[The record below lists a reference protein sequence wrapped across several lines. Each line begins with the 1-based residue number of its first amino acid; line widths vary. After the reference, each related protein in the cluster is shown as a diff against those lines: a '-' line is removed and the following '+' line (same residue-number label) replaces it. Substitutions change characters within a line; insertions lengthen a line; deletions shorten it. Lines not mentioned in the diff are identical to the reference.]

1 MNHEQ
6 SSLMNKKLTITL
18 LAFFI
23 FSLCF
28 AGYTRVI
35 VGNSVTATITSSQ
48 KSLKQLMIDGGL
60 IAAEAP
66 NSEVNRVLVSFEGD
80 PTAPAIVARF
90 SNDPDATIAS
100 GVGRAI
106 ISLEERIFTVNQFDT
121 IFIAEGADVDVFI
134 EQYDHKQDRL

>member
-1 MNHEQ
+1 MK
-6 SSLMNKKLTITL
+6 KKLAITL
-18 LAFFI
+18 LALSVFG
-23 FSLCF
+23 LCF

-35 VGNSVTATITSSQ
+35 VGNSVTSTVTSSE

-60 IAAEAP
+60 DASEAP

-106 ISLEERIFTVNQFDT
+106 ISLEERIFTVEQFDT

-134 EQYDHKQDRL
+134 EQYDSEQNRL

>member
-1 MNHEQ
+1 
-6 SSLMNKKLTITL
+6 MNKKIIITL
-18 LAFFI
+18 LALSI
-23 FSLCF
+23 FGVCF
-28 AGYTRVI
+28 AGFTKVI

-60 IAAEAP
+60 IASEAP
-66 NSEVNRVLVSFEGD
+66 NAEVNRVLVSFEGD

-106 ISLEERIFTVNQFDT
+106 ISLEERIFTVDQFDS
-121 IFIAEGADVDVFI
+121 IFIAEGGDIDVFI
-134 EQYDHKQDRL
+134 EQYDSEQNRL